1 MSENASFI
9 NSDKIIR
16 EDKSYCVSDKWCFDH
31 TGLASIREYDKNIN
45 NCCTCLD
52 FCTWCFEFRTQKNS
66 ILCKKD
72 TNCYLCCCSIY
83 FE

>member
-31 TGLASIREYDKNIN
+31 TGLASIREYDKNII
-45 NCCTCLD
+45 NCCTC
-52 FCTWCFEFRTQKNS
+52 
-66 ILCKKD
+66 
-72 TNCYLCCCSIY
+72 
-83 FE
+83 